1 MSATDLQVVTS
12 PSSSED
18 LAGQTG
24 VPLPAQPTREKTKRP
39 QLSCNP
45 CRTRKVKVGS
55 FAYDRLGLTVSDRT
69 ISVIGCSR
77 VLPALCIR

>member
-1 MSATDLQVVTS
+1 MSATEIQAVNS

-18 LAGQTG
+18 LGGQTG
-24 VPLPAQPTREKTKRP
+24 VPLQTQPTREKTKRP

-55 FAYDRLGLTVSDRT
+55 FASDRLGFTGLT
-69 ISVIGCSR
+69 G
-77 VLPALCIR
+77 LPV